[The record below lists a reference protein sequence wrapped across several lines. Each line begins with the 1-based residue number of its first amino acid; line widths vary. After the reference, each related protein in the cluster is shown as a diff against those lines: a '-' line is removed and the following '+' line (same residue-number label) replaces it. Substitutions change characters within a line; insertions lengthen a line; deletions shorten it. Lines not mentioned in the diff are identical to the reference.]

1 VCAHAGGRAGHGGSE
16 GQAPPNVPESRA
28 AGRPAGLAWAVLKG
42 GRAISAPK
50 GMSLAMFRSRT
61 LVALATLSLA
71 LGIGSSPAQAQGGQ
85 GRKVA
90 NASKMARAAFESLS
104 DDDVVEVGGKPMTK
118 KQVMAQAKALR
129 DARAPIATEADE
141 LENERASFSKKQKAA
156 LDTENAAVLVKM
168 GEIRK
173 AGGQQEVR
181 KAGKEAQ
188 DSAPAPTTGMTM
200 LVAPA
205 PAPAAATP
213 ALSGM
218 LGQLKP
224 GSAVILFGSNFG
236 TLEGEVRM
244 YGTFPNGFI
253 KLSVD
258 SWGNG
263 GIGVFVPADIK
274 GVLDQQVTL
283 KIVTKA
289 GASSNYKTAP
299 FTAARE
305 LRKMKMGEFAK
316 RECRDAAL
324 SVDACTTTGQTGCS
338 SSVCGDHSVP
348 IFPGAAASTDR
359 WSVTL
364 KNTWTFDHHGYSGG
378 TYFSPGPQEWVNP
391 VVLLETYAMGNE
403 KPKFRN
409 LSTPTAPS
417 FEVEWLAP
425 SLWADTYKLDVY
437 VVGPAGTSHI

>member
-1 VCAHAGGRAGHGGSE
+1 
-16 GQAPPNVPESRA
+16 
-28 AGRPAGLAWAVLKG
+28 
-42 GRAISAPK
+42 
-50 GMSLAMFRSRT
+50 MFRSRT
-61 LVALATLSLA
+61 LVALAALSLA
-71 LGIGSSPAQAQGGQ
+71 VGLGSTPAQAQGPGQ

-90 NASKMARAAFESLS
+90 NASKLARAAFEALS

-129 DARAPIATEADE
+129 EAKAPVASEADE
-141 LENERASFSKKQKAA
+141 LENERAAFAKKQKAA
-156 LDTENAAVLVKM
+156 LDAENAAVLVKM
-168 GEIRK
+168 AEIRK
-173 AGGQQEVR
+173 AGGNQGVR
-181 KAGKEAQ
+181 RAGKEQQ
-188 DSAPAPTTGMTM
+188 DAAPAPTSGLM
-200 LVAPA
+200 LVASS

-253 KLSVD
+253 KLPID
-258 SWGNG
+258 TWGNG

-274 GVLDQQVTL
+274 GVLDQQVTI

-289 GASSNYKTAP
+289 GAYSNYKTAP

-305 LRKMKMGEFAK
+305 LRKMKMADFSK
-316 RECRDAAL
+316 KECRDAAL
-324 SVDACTTTGQTGCS
+324 SVDSCTTTGQTGCS

-348 IFPGAAASTDR
+348 VFPGAAASTDR
-359 WSVTL
+359 WSATL
-364 KNTWTFDHHGYSGG
+364 KNTWTFDHHSYSGG
-378 TYFSPGPQEWVNP
+378 TYFAPGPQEWVNP
-391 VVLLETYAMGNE
+391 VVLIETYAIGND

-409 LSTPTAPS
+409 LSTSATPS